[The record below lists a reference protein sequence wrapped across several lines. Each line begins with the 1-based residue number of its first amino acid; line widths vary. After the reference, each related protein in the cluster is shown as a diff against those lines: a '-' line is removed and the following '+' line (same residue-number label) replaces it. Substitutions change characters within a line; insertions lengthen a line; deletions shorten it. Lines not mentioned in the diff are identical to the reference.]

1 MIRFGNNE
9 KKGPI
14 TAPAAAEPG
23 SRSSTSEFADE
34 SLGERVSQ
42 LTPHERA
49 VRDVEKFTSSMTDDV
64 AGRSC
69 VSNKCNLL

>member
-23 SRSSTSEFADE
+23 SRSSTSESADE

-49 VRDVEKFTSSMTDDV
+49 VRD
-64 AGRSC
+64 A
-69 VSNKCNLL
+69 

>member
-23 SRSSTSEFADE
+23 SRSSTSESADT
-34 SLGERVSQ
+34 LGERVSQ